1 VSQYFTVET
10 ADGRT
15 AQVPA
20 SYFMSPSSYT
30 VGHAAM
36 FIPPGH
42 FPWTMS
48 GTQSTLQ
55 MAREANSCAL
65 PMVSREQK
73 VGPDLAAVKM
83 LVQNTHA
90 VMTAYPFIKNAGLF
104 YLFPHHMF
112 SDPLYYRDFN
122 NISLSDIVRYKYVV
136 DSVCL
141 SLKDGILVRD
151 VQKKSEYPIDVQQ

>member
-1 VSQYFTVET
+1 VSEYFTVET
-10 ADGRT
+10 AGGRT
-15 AQVPA
+15 AVP
-20 SYFMSPSSYT
+20 SPYFMSPSSYT
-30 VGHAAM
+30 VGRAAM
-36 FIPPGH
+36 VG
-42 FPWTMS
+42 
-48 GTQSTLQ
+48 
-55 MAREANSCAL
+55 
-65 PMVSREQK
+65 REQN

-90 VMTAYPFIKNAGLF
+90 VMTAYPFIKNVGLF
-104 YLFPHHMF
+104 YFLPHHMF

-151 VQKKSEYPIDVQQ
+151 VRKKSEYPIDVQQ